1 METRKNKRSA
11 GPVSEQP
18 DSPKNESL
26 PDNINVGVAQE
37 GSDLDPSAK
46 VQKVDHVQ
54 VVDGRMA
61 FSLKDVAIPPRS
73 AEPYKDVVGTL
84 AYRNAKKNEFFRVRA
99 DPKWKA
105 QIGITLD
112 VAGDAYLV
120 GPAVMNYL
128 DQERLLLKVDA
139 FTLISKD
146 SKDIYLSGI
155 GVKDPLQKENSW
167 NSSRRRAYQMAETR
181 WIRIVANHETSTY
194 TITEALGDIPEPHW
208 PDDKIPSL
216 EFALN
221 RVFENRF
228 VDTMSHDVI
237 KSIAGKRL

>member
-167 NSSRRRAYQMAETR
+167 NSSRRRAYQ
-181 WIRIVANHETSTY
+181 
-194 TITEALGDIPEPHW
+194 
-208 PDDKIPSL
+208 
-216 EFALN
+216 
-221 RVFENRF
+221 
-228 VDTMSHDVI
+228 
-237 KSIAGKRL
+237 